1 MYSNVTKYLGL
12 KHEEKAPLLTGNS
25 PYYEAIAENYTDD
38 ANTID
43 IDWKTKQLQTS
54 NPYVWGPAFWL
65 SFHVSAAY
73 YPVNP
78 SKIVSERMKQR
89 ILAIPY
95 ELPCSSCRPHAISFI
110 EPYRVQVAQDKD
122 KLDVVV
128 SSRENL
134 VKFYVDFHNYVN
146 KRFGKKQWSYKEAE
160 DAYSGKANVNYLSY
174 RRK

>member
-12 KHEEKAPLLTGNS
+12 KHEEKAPLLTGNT
-25 PYYEAIAENYTDD
+25 PYYEAVTENYTEDK
-38 ANTID
+38 NTID
-43 IDWKTKQLQTS
+43 IDWKTSQVQTS

-110 EPYRVQVAQDKD
+110 EPYRVQIAQDKD
-122 KLDVVV
+122 GLDLVV

>member
-12 KHEEKAPLLTGNS
+12 KHEEKTPALTGNT
-25 PYYEAIAENYTDD
+25 PYYEAVTENYESL
-38 ANTID
+38 NL
-43 IDWKTKQLQTS
+43 DWKTGQVQTS

-78 SKIVSERMKQR
+78 SKIVSDRMKQR

-95 ELPCSSCRPHAISFI
+95 EVPCSSCRPHAISFI
-110 EPYRVQVAQDKD
+110 EPYREKISQDTD
-122 KLDVVV
+122 GLDMVV

-146 KRFGKKQWSYKEAE
+146 KRFGKKQWTYEEAE
-160 DAYSGKANVNYLSY
+160 EAYSGNAKINYLSY
-174 RRK
+174 RR